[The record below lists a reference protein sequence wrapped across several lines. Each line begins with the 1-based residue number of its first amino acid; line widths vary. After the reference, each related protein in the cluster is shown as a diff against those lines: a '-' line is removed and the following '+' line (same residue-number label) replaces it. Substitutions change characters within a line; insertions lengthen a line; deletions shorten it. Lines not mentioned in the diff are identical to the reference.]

1 MTQQTPRARA
11 LEAALATHH
20 CSEHKICKVGAGH
33 LIQAYLTT
41 LLDSP
46 EMVEKAAD
54 AVAWHFAP
62 SDTPHDAAKAVIAA
76 IKKEAGI

>member
-1 MTQQTPRARA
+1 MTQQTPHARA
-11 LEAALATHH
+11 LEAAKKSTCIYENELDDII
-20 CSEHKICKVGAGH
+20 KP
-33 LIQAYLTT
+33 YLTT

-46 EMVEKAAD
+46 EMAEVAAN

-76 IKKEAGI
+76 IKKEAGIS